1 MKILLQMKKY
11 TDQEIIQGIKS
22 GESYAVKYLARD
34 YLPVIRYYIS
44 KNNGNDEDAK
54 DIFQDALFIIIEK
67 IHNNDF
73 VLQGTL
79 STYLFAICKNL
90 WLMALDKQ
98 KAAKNYELRRSV
110 YQVENDFSESGD
122 RVFYENI
129 FRQCFDLMDEVS
141 QKILKMYWM
150 EISPSEIAEKLGY
163 TYGYV
168 RKKKSE
174 CMKELKNRIMC
185 HPDYNELEKNL
196 NIKQPVR

>member
-1 MKILLQMKKY
+1 MKKY

-22 GESYAVKYLARD
+22 GESYAVKFLARD
-34 YLPVIRYYIS
+34 FLPVIRYFIS
-44 KNNGNDEDAK
+44 KNNGTEEDAK
-54 DIFQDALFIIIEK
+54 DVFQDALFIIIEK

-90 WLMALDKQ
+90 WLMVLDKQ
-98 KAAKNYELRRSV
+98 KAARNYELRRTANVLDSDFT
-110 YQVENDFSESGD
+110 ENGD

-129 FRQCFDLMDEVS
+129 FRQCFDTLDEVS

-150 EISPSEIAEKLGY
+150 EISPSEIAQKLGY
-163 TYGYV
+163 SYGYV

-174 CMKELKNRIMC
+174 CMKELKNRIIC
-185 HPDYNELEKNL
+185 HPDYKELEVNL
-196 NIKQPVR
+196 NIKQPFKKYYE

>member
-1 MKILLQMKKY
+1 MKKY

-22 GESYAVKYLARD
+22 GESFALKYLAKD
-34 YLPVIRYYIS
+34 FLPMIRYFIS
-44 KNNGNDEDAK
+44 KNNGNEEDAK

-98 KAAKNYELRRSV
+98 KAARNYELRRSS
-110 YQVENDFSESGD
+110 YHMDNDFTESGD

-129 FRQCFDLMDEVS
+129 FRQCFESLDEVS

-150 EISPSEIAEKLGY
+150 EISPSEIARKLGY
-163 TYGYV
+163 SYGYV

-174 CMKELKNRIMC
+174 CMKELKNRIIG
-185 HPDYNELEKNL
+185 HPDYKEMERNL
-196 NIKQPVR
+196 NIKQPINKYYE

>member
-1 MKILLQMKKY
+1 MRKY

-22 GESYAVKYLARD
+22 GESFAVKFLVRD
-34 YLPVIRYYIS
+34 FLPVIRYFIS

-54 DIFQDALFIIIEK
+54 DIFQDALYIIIEK
-67 IHNNDF
+67 VYNNDL
-73 VLQGTL
+73 VLHGTL

-98 KAAKNYELRRSV
+98 KAAKNYELRRSSGH
-110 YQVENDFSESGD
+110 QDHDFTETVD

-129 FRQCFDLMDEVS
+129 FRQCFDEMDEVS

-150 EISPSEIAEKLGY
+150 EISPSEIARKLGY

-174 CMKELKNRIMC
+174 CMKELKNRIIS
-185 HPDYNELEKNL
+185 HKDYTELERNL
-196 NIKQPVR
+196 NIKKPINKFYE